1 MSHKNHVKEA
11 MYKILLLG
19 DWSVGK
25 TCFLMRYT
33 ENTFTDIHL
42 STVGIDYKLKNVKL
56 ENGEKIKIQI
66 WDTAGQ
72 DRYKSITK
80 SYVRGA
86 NGIILIYDV
95 SKRKTFEGIENWV
108 KQIKEQ
114 VSSRVV
120 VGLVANKI
128 DVEVRDVTTEE
139 GKKLGKNLNYP
150 YYESSA
156 KEGINVNECFE
167 DIIKK
172 IVENYS
178 NVELNDN
185 VNSNQLNIEMKKSKG
200 CC

>member
-1 MSHKNHVKEA
+1 MSIKHQVKEKL
-11 MYKILLLG
+11 YKILILG

-42 STVGIDYKLKNVKL
+42 STVGIDYRFKNITL

-72 DRYKSITK
+72 DRYKSMTK
-80 SYVRGA
+80 GYVRGA

-95 SKRKTFEGIENWV
+95 TSRKTFEGIENWV
-108 KQIKEQ
+108 KQIREQ
-114 VSSRVV
+114 VSPRVV
-120 VGLVANKI
+120 VSLVANKI
-128 DVEVRDVTTEE
+128 DAKEIRNVTTEE
-139 GKKLGKNLNYP
+139 GEKLGKSINYP

-156 KEGINVNECFE
+156 KEGININECFE
-167 DIIKK
+167 DLIKK
-172 IVENYS
+172 MVENYS
-178 NVELNDN
+178 NEELNVGN
-185 VNSNQLNIEMKKSKG
+185 NKLIKVKKKSKG

>member
-1 MSHKNHVKEA
+1 MSHKNNVKEA

>member
-1 MSHKNHVKEA
+1 MSDKRKKDII
-11 MYKILLLG
+11 YKILLLG

-25 TCFLMRYT
+25 TCFLMRYI

-42 STVGIDYKLKNVKL
+42 STIGIDYKLKTVTL
-56 ENGEKIKIQI
+56 ENGEEAKIQI

-95 SKRKTFEGIENWV
+95 TNPKSFEGIQNWI

-114 VSSRVV
+114 VSSKVCV
-120 VGLVANKI
+120 SLVANKI
-128 DVEVRDVTTEE
+128 DDKESREVKAEE
-139 GKKLGKNLNYP
+139 GMKLAKDLNYP
-150 YYESSA
+150 YYEASA
-156 KEGINVNECFE
+156 KEGINIEECFSGL
-167 DIIKK
+167 IKQIAQNYGSMPEIDSK
-172 IVENYS
+172 QLEN
-178 NVELNDN
+178 
-185 VNSNQLNIEMKKSKG
+185 KKKESKG